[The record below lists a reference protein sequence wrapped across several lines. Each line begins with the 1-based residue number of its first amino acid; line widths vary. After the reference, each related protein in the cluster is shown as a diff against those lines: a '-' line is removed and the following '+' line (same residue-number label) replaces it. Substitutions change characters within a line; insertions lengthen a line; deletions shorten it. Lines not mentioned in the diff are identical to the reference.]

1 MQTRKIVSLI
11 LAGILTGVSSL
22 AVAQTQFITI
32 GTGGVTGV
40 YYPAGGAICRLINK
54 DKAEHGIRC
63 SVEST
68 GASVYNVNSIRSGE
82 LDFGIAQSDVVY
94 HAYRG
99 EAEFKKAGAD
109 KNLRTVFALYPEVF
123 TIVARTDADIKEFD
137 DLKGKRVNIG
147 NPGSGQRSTLEA
159 LLAEQG
165 KTTAIYSLRA
175 ELKAAEMA
183 SALCDNKIDAMI
195 YFVGH
200 PSGAIKE
207 ATTTC
212 SANLVNVRGKAI
224 DQIISKKP
232 YYQKAEV
239 AGGLYRGNDKA
250 AQSFGAITL
259 LTTSSKTS
267 DKAVYTL
274 VKAVFENFES
284 FQKLHPA
291 FNNLKK
297 ADMVKA
303 SANAPLHPGAIKYYK
318 EVGLLK

>member
-1 MQTRKIVSLI
+1 MQIKKTISLV
-11 LAGILTGVSSL
+11 LAAVLGLFSSL
-22 AVAQTQFITI
+22 VMAKDDFITI

-54 DKAEHGIRC
+54 DRKDHKIRC

-94 HAYRG
+94 RAYRG
-99 EAEFKKAGAD
+99 QAEFKKTGAD

-123 TIVARTDADIKEFD
+123 TIVARADKNIKEFD

-159 LLAEQG
+159 ILAEQG
-165 KTTAIYSLRA
+165 KSTKIYALRA

-212 SANLVNVRGKAI
+212 ESRLVNVRGKAI
-224 DQIISKKP
+224 ERIIKKQP
-232 YYQKAEV
+232 YYQKAQV
-239 AGGLYRGNDKA
+239 PGNLYRNNPQA
-250 AQSFGAITL
+250 TQSFGAITL

-274 VKAVFENFES
+274 VKAVFENFDS
-284 FQKLHPA
+284 FKRLHPA

-297 ADMVKA
+297 SDMVRA
-303 SANAPLHPGAIKYYK
+303 SANAPLHPGAVKYFK
-318 EVGLLK
+318 EVKLLK